1 MARRLN
7 LHKQAEYID
16 ADFLRLHTFPLHS
29 DGGPYI
35 SETFDSRFVL
45 LSELSTKIGGR
56 GNAGLMESEEN
67 IKPFPTLPTV
77 LGNHQRT
84 VITTFPPHDDG
95 YGLILTFL
103 SGAQ

>member
-1 MARRLN
+1 MTQIMLRKLISAR
-7 LHKQAEYID
+7 HKCSVHQASGLVQT
-16 ADFLRLHTFPLHS
+16 AF
-29 DGGPYI
+29 

-103 SGAQ
+103 SGTQ

>member
-1 MARRLN
+1 MSLSIGIR
-7 LHKQAEYID
+7 HY
-16 ADFLRLHTFPLHS
+16 S
-29 DGGPYI
+29 DSRKTAF

-103 SGAQ
+103 SGTQ

>member
-1 MARRLN
+1 MEQDRSPDSLVNVALYRDTPLFR
-7 LHKQAEYID
+7 
-16 ADFLRLHTFPLHS
+16 FPQN
-29 DGGPYI
+29 GAF

-103 SGAQ
+103 SGTQ

>member
-1 MARRLN
+1 MSLSIGIR
-7 LHKQAEYID
+7 HY
-16 ADFLRLHTFPLHS
+16 S
-29 DGGPYI
+29 DSRKTAF

-67 IKPFPTLPTV
+67 IKPFPTLPT
-77 LGNHQRT
+77 
-84 VITTFPPHDDG
+84 FPPHDDG

-103 SGAQ
+103 SGTQ